1 MILTLIKTMYSS
13 MRSRLSFFYTLSVLL
28 ALTFFIHTSKAQS
41 FSPEQIEQL
50 TAPIA
55 LYPDLLVSLILPSS
69 TTPSD
74 IGDAA
79 FYLLGGGDVSL
90 INQARWAPSVK
101 ALSRYSQVVVWMS
114 YNTPWVEQLGTAYTY
129 QEIEVLDSIQRLRQ
143 RAIIDGVL
151 KDTNEQRVVIIDSI
165 IYIEPA
171 DPELIYIPIYDPNA
185 CFSHRTL
192 GLMGPWIFFDR
203 PYYMGPWLTYGC
215 DWRNHHIVS
224 NLRYDSKLSRSQD
237 IRRFEGAK
245 IFNRTANH
253 PAVTRSFKEIPVPTL
268 QPGAPQIHAHSP
280 RVDNPRPIQQNPI
293 KQTPA
298 PKAPLPP
305 NQHTDR
311 QPTTPNQ
318 LRPPPPKTPSPQ
330 TPPVRPLPSQT
341 PTKQDDPKK

>member
-1 MILTLIKTMYSS
+1 
-13 MRSRLSFFYTLSVLL
+13 MRSRLCLTKTISVLFALSFFIQ
-28 ALTFFIHTSKAQS
+28 AGKAQT
-41 FSPEQIEQL
+41 FSPEQVEQL

-55 LYPDLLVSLILPSS
+55 LYPDLLVSLILPAS

-129 QEIEVLDSIQRLRQ
+129 QESEVLDSIQRLRQ
-143 RAIIDGVL
+143 KAIIDGVL
-151 KDTNEQRVVIIDSI
+151 KDTNEQRVVIVDSI

-203 PYYMGPWLTYGC
+203 PYYMGPWLTFGC
-215 DWRNHHIVS
+215 DWKNHHIVS
-224 NLRYDSKLSRSQD
+224 NVRYDSKLSRTHD
-237 IRRFEGAK
+237 MRRFEGAK
-245 IFNRTANH
+245 LFNH
-253 PAVTRSFKEIPVPTL
+253 PVNRPSVSRSFKDIPAPTL

-280 RVDNPRPIQQNPI
+280 RVDTSHPIQPNTVRPTPRP
-293 KQTPA
+293 
-298 PKAPLPP
+298 PLNP
-305 NQHTDR
+305 NQHIDR
-311 QPTTPNQ
+311 QPATPNQ
-318 LRPPPPKTPSPQ
+318 SRPLPPKTPTPQ
-330 TPPVRPLPSQT
+330 PPPIRPTPSQ
-341 PTKQDDPKK
+341 PPPKQDDPKK